1 MQSGRLF
8 EILYVLLE
16 RGSATVGELAGRLE
30 VSERTVRRD
39 IDALSAAGIPVY
51 AARGRGGGVRLLDDF
66 VLSKSLLS
74 AREQDEILYALQSLR
89 ATGLGS
95 ETAVLSRLSGLF
107 GRNTA
112 DWIDVD
118 FSSWGSG
125 PGGKQ
130 SFALLRDAILSRR
143 VLRFDYYGTNG
154 TATRRTVEPAKL
166 CFKGMGW
173 YLQGF
178 CRTRQDFRTFR
189 LSRMENLR
197 VLEETYTPHGE
208 PPQIDSAQDDVPLER
223 LTVRF
228 APPLAFRVYDEFDRA
243 RITREEDGSLLVEC
257 EWPVGEWGC
266 GYLLSFGEGAE
277 VIAPESARA
286 YVARAAQNILKQYRK

>member
-16 RGSATVGELAGRLE
+16 RGSATVGELAERLE
-30 VSERTVRRD
+30 VNERTVRRD

-74 AREQDEILYALQSLR
+74 AREQDEILFALQSLR
-89 ATGLGS
+89 ATGAGD

-107 GRNTA
+107 GRGTT

-125 PGGKQ
+125 PGEKQ
-130 SFALLRDAILSRR
+130 LFTLLREAILSRR
-143 VLRFDYYGTNG
+143 VLRFDYFGSDG
-154 TATRRTVEPAKL
+154 AATQRTVEPRKL

-173 YLQGF
+173 YLQAF

-189 LSRMENLR
+189 LTRMNGLR
-197 VLEETYTPHGE
+197 VLDEVFTPHGA
-208 PPQIDSAQDDVPLER
+208 PPVIDSAQNDVPLER

-228 APPLAFRVYDEFDRA
+228 APYLAFRVYDEFDRA
-243 RITREEDGSLLVEC
+243 RITREEDGSLTVTC
-257 EWPVGEWGC
+257 EWPVGAWGC
-266 GYLLSFGEGAE
+266 GYLLSFGAGAE
-277 VIAPESARA
+277 VLAPESARA
-286 YVARAAQNILKQYRK
+286 YLAQEAEKILLQYRK